1 MIRGVLCGLAV
12 MIGTGSICFGQAQ
25 KPGAAK
31 RAADLKKEIAA
42 TKAKLVKLEAELAKL
57 EPPAAPE
64 PAPAAKLNHVDL
76 EVGMIGMFGSG
87 NEAWNV
93 WVDKVIDENSA
104 IIRAMGGANSRPL
117 RVIAEKFPTAGYA
130 DGKFLTKDRLLT
142 WKVTGTKMYQG
153 QTYFVVEPVSPE
165 NNPPKP

>member
-87 NEAWNV
+87 NEAW
-93 WVDKVIDENSA
+93 K
-104 IIRAMGGANSRPL
+104 
-117 RVIAEKFPTAGYA
+117 
-130 DGKFLTKDRLLT
+130 RLLT
-142 WKVTGTKMYQG
+142 KTARSSGRWAGRTAGPSGSLPRSSRPQG
-153 QTYFVVEPVSPE
+153 MPTESS
-165 NNPPKP
+165 